1 MQYLI
6 KSHTFKTIALAFP
19 ILAFSITL
27 SIAISSS
34 TVHAGQIPPPPPLAV
49 KAYVLKDFNSNM
61 IVAEQNGSGK
71 VEPASLTKLMTAYVV
86 FSALQNGHLQL
97 SQTLPVSEKAWKT
110 EGSKMFIEP
119 NKPVTVDEL
128 LHGMIIVSGND
139 ASVALAEGVASTE
152 ELFAG
157 MMNKQA
163 ARLGMINTH
172 FMNAT
177 GLPDA
182 QHYTTAHDLSLLAS
196 ALIRDFPSEYKR
208 LYAIKEYCY
217 PNVRTAPEPPLNCKK
232 NKQFVKDSCYFDK
245 NGELISNQ
253 PEACKLAQKLESQ
266 SCNNKCLGITQLN
279 RNRLLWADPTVDGMK
294 TGHTESAGFCL
305 ISSAKRGGA
314 AQEHRFISV
323 VLGAPNDSARATESQ
338 KLLNF
343 GFQFYDA
350 TLVYKKAQPINIA
363 KVWKGRANT
372 VNAIVTGDLYL
383 TLPKGEYARVKATI
397 TSQQPLIAPVAKGQV
412 IGKINFILDNKIIG
426 SHNLVAAQDVA
437 IAGAFGRLWDSFK
450 LLFQ

>member
-1 MQYLI
+1 MQHLI
-6 KSHTFKTIALAFP
+6 KLHALRTTALAFQM
-19 ILAFSITL
+19 LTFSITL
-27 SIAISSS
+27 SIALSSGS
-34 TVHAGQIPPPPPLAV
+34 VQAGQIPPPPPLAV

-97 SQTLPVSEKAWKT
+97 SQTLPVSEKAWKI

-119 NKPVTVDEL
+119 NKPVIVDEL
-128 LHGMIIVSGND
+128 LHGMIIQSGND

-157 MMNKQA
+157 MMNKEA

-172 FMNAT
+172 YINAT
-177 GLPDA
+177 GLPDI

-196 ALIRDFPSEYKR
+196 ALIHDFPNEYKR
-208 LYAIKEYCY
+208 LYSIKEYTY
-217 PNVRTAPEPPLNCKK
+217 
-232 NKQFVKDSCYFDK
+232 
-245 NGELISNQ
+245 
-253 PEACKLAQKLESQ
+253 
-266 SCNNKCLGITQLN
+266 NNITQPN

-305 ISSAKRGGA
+305 ISSAKRGVG

-350 TLVYKKAQPINIA
+350 TLVYKKGQAINVA
-363 KVWKGRANT
+363 KVWKGQTST
-372 VNAIVTGDLYL
+372 VNATVANDLYL
-383 TLPKGEYARVKATI
+383 TLPKGEYARVKAIT
-397 TSQQPLIAPVAKGQV
+397 TSQQPLVAPITKGQV
-412 IGKINFILDNKIIG
+412 IGKISFILDNKIID
-426 SHNLVAAQDVA
+426 SRNLVAAQNVA
-437 IAGAFGRLWDSFK
+437 IAGLFGRLWDSFK